1 MELLKQSDAN
11 DMAQE
16 LLARAVKRELVG
28 LMIVVDP
35 ESGKLQL
42 MGLNADMDDMV
53 HLILEALDSV
63 KKIYKENMHPNRTL
77 Q

>member
-1 MELLKQSDAN
+1 MDLLKQSDAN
-11 DMAQE
+11 DIAQE

-28 LMIVVDP
+28 LMIMVDP

-42 MGLNADMDDMV
+42 MGLNADMEDMV
-53 HLILEALDSV
+53 NLILEALDRV
-63 KKIYKENMHPNRTL
+63 KTMYKENMRPDRTL

>member
-1 MELLKQSDAN
+1 MDLLKQSDAN

-28 LMIVVDP
+28 IMIMVDP

-42 MGLNADMDDMV
+42 MGLNADMEDMV
-53 HLILEALDSV
+53 SLILEALDSV
-63 KKIYKENMHPNRTL
+63 KKMYKDNMRPDRTL

>member
-1 MELLKQSDAN
+1 MDLLKQSDAN

-28 LMIVVDP
+28 LMIMVDP

-42 MGLNADMDDMV
+42 MGLNADMEDMV
-53 HLILEALDSV
+53 SLILEALDSV
-63 KKIYKENMHPNRTL
+63 KKMYKENMHPDRTL

>member
-1 MELLKQSDAN
+1 MDLLKQSDAN

-28 LMIVVDP
+28 IMIMVDP

-42 MGLNADMDDMV
+42 MGLNADMEDMV
-53 HLILEALDSV
+53 DLILEALMHV
-63 KKIYKENMHPNRTL
+63 QKQFKEDMRPDRTL

>member
-1 MELLKQSDAN
+1 MDLLKQSDAN

-28 LMIVVDP
+28 IMIMVDP

-42 MGLNADMDDMV
+42 LGLNADMEDMV
-53 HLILEALDSV
+53 SLILEALDSV
-63 KKIYKENMHPNRTL
+63 KKMYKENMHPDRTL

>member
-1 MELLKQSDAN
+1 MDLLKQSDAN
-11 DMAQE
+11 DIAQE

-28 LMIVVDP
+28 LMIMVDP

-42 MGLNADMDDMV
+42 MGLNADMEDMV
-53 HLILEALDSV
+53 SLILEALDRV
-63 KKIYKENMHPNRTL
+63 KTMYEENMRPDRTL

>member
-1 MELLKQSDAN
+1 MDLLKQSDAN

-16 LLARAVKRELVG
+16 LLARAVKREFVG
-28 LMIVVDP
+28 IMIMVDP

-42 MGLNADMDDMV
+42 MGLNADMEDMV
-53 HLILEALDSV
+53 NLILEALDSV
-63 KKIYKENMHPNRTL
+63 KKMYKENMRPDRTL

>member
-1 MELLKQSDAN
+1 MDLLKQSDAN

-28 LMIVVDP
+28 IMIMVDP

-42 MGLNADMDDMV
+42 MGLNADMEDMV
-53 HLILEALDSV
+53 SLILEALDRV
-63 KKIYKENMHPNRTL
+63 KTMYKENMHPDRTL

>member
-63 KKIYKENMHPNRTL
+63 KKMYKENMHPNRTL

>member
-1 MELLKQSDAN
+1 MDLLKQSDAN

-28 LMIVVDP
+28 IMIMVDP

-42 MGLNADMDDMV
+42 MGLNADMEDMV
-53 HLILEALDSV
+53 SLILEALDRV
-63 KKIYKENMHPNRTL
+63 KEMYKENMHPDRTL

>member
-1 MELLKQSDAN
+1 MDLLKQSDAN

-28 LMIVVDP
+28 IMIMVDP

-42 MGLNADMDDMV
+42 MGLNADMEDMV
-53 HLILEALDSV
+53 SLILEALDSV
-63 KKIYKENMHPNRTL
+63 KKMYKDNMHPDRTL

>member
-1 MELLKQSDAN
+1 MDLLKQSDAN

-28 LMIVVDP
+28 LMIMVDP

-42 MGLNADMDDMV
+42 MGLNADMEDMV
-53 HLILEALDSV
+53 SLILEALDSV
-63 KKIYKENMHPNRTL
+63 KKMYKENMRPDRTL

>member
-1 MELLKQSDAN
+1 MDLLKQSDAN

-42 MGLNADMDDMV
+42 MGLNADMEDMV
-53 HLILEALDSV
+53 SLILEALDSV
-63 KKIYKENMHPNRTL
+63 KKMYKENMHPNRTL

>member
-1 MELLKQSDAN
+1 MDLLKQSDAN

-42 MGLNADMDDMV
+42 MGLNADMEDMV
-53 HLILEALDSV
+53 SLILEALDSV
-63 KKIYKENMHPNRTL
+63 KKMYKDNMRPDRTL

>member
-1 MELLKQSDAN
+1 MDLLKQSDAN

-28 LMIVVDP
+28 IMIMVDP

-42 MGLNADMDDMV
+42 MGLNADMEDMFN
-53 HLILEALDSV
+53 LILEALDSV
-63 KKIYKENMHPNRTL
+63 KKMYKENMHPDRTL

>member
-1 MELLKQSDAN
+1 MDLLKQSDAN

-28 LMIVVDP
+28 IMIMVDP

-63 KKIYKENMHPNRTL
+63 KKMYKENMHPDRTL

>member
-1 MELLKQSDAN
+1 MDLLKQSDAN

-28 LMIVVDP
+28 LMIMVDP

-42 MGLNADMDDMV
+42 MGLNADMEDMV
-53 HLILEALDSV
+53 DLILEALDRV
-63 KKIYKENMHPNRTL
+63 KEMYKENMRPDRTL

>member
-1 MELLKQSDAN
+1 MDLLKQSDAN

-16 LLARAVKRELVG
+16 LLARAVKRELIG
-28 LMIVVDP
+28 IMIMVDP

-42 MGLNADMDDMV
+42 MGLNADMEDMV
-53 HLILEALDSV
+53 SLILEALDRV
-63 KKIYKENMHPNRTL
+63 KEMYKENMHPDRTL

>member
-1 MELLKQSDAN
+1 MDLLKQSDAN

-16 LLARAVKRELVG
+16 LLARAVKKELVG
-28 LMIVVDP
+28 IMIMVDP

-42 MGLNADMDDMV
+42 MGLNADMEDMV
-53 HLILEALDSV
+53 SLILEALDRV
-63 KKIYKENMHPNRTL
+63 KEMYKENMHPDRTL

>member
-1 MELLKQSDAN
+1 MDLLKQSDAN

-63 KKIYKENMHPNRTL
+63 KKMYKENMHPNRTL

>member
-1 MELLKQSDAN
+1 MDLLKQSDAN

-28 LMIVVDP
+28 IMIMVDP

-42 MGLNADMDDMV
+42 MGLNADMEDMV
-53 HLILEALDSV
+53 SLILEALDSV
-63 KKIYKENMHPNRTL
+63 KKMYKENMRPDRTL

>member
-1 MELLKQSDAN
+1 MDLLKQSDAN

-28 LMIVVDP
+28 IMIMVDP

-42 MGLNADMDDMV
+42 MGLNADMEDMV
-53 HLILEALDSV
+53 SLILEALDSV
-63 KKIYKENMHPNRTL
+63 KNMYKENMHPDRTL

>member
-1 MELLKQSDAN
+1 MDLLKQSDAN

-28 LMIVVDP
+28 IMIMVDP

-42 MGLNADMDDMV
+42 MGLNADMEDMV
-53 HLILEALDSV
+53 SLILEALDRV
-63 KKIYKENMHPNRTL
+63 KTMYKENMRPDRTL

>member
-1 MELLKQSDAN
+1 MDLLKQSDAT

-28 LMIVVDP
+28 IMIMVDP

-42 MGLNADMDDMV
+42 MGLNADMEDMV
-53 HLILEALDSV
+53 SLILEALDSV
-63 KKIYKENMHPNRTL
+63 KKMYKENMHPDRTL

>member
-1 MELLKQSDAN
+1 MDLLKQSDAN
-11 DMAQE
+11 DLAQD

-28 LMIVVDP
+28 IMIMVDP

-42 MGLNADMDDMV
+42 MGLNADMEDMV
-53 HLILEALDSV
+53 SLILEALDRV
-63 KKIYKENMHPNRTL
+63 KEMYKENMRPDRTL

>member
-1 MELLKQSDAN
+1 MDLLKQSDAN

-28 LMIVVDP
+28 IMIMVDP

-42 MGLNADMDDMV
+42 MGLNADMEDMV
-53 HLILEALDSV
+53 NLILEALDSV
-63 KKIYKENMHPNRTL
+63 KKMYKDNMRPDRTL

>member
-1 MELLKQSDAN
+1 MDLLKQSDAN

-28 LMIVVDP
+28 IMIMVDP

-42 MGLNADMDDMV
+42 MGLNADMEDMV
-53 HLILEALDSV
+53 SLILEALDSV
-63 KKIYKENMHPNRTL
+63 KKMYKENMHPNRTL

>member
-1 MELLKQSDAN
+1 MDLLKQSDAN

-28 LMIVVDP
+28 LMIMVDP

-42 MGLNADMDDMV
+42 MGLNADMEDMV
-53 HLILEALDSV
+53 DLILEALMHV
-63 KKIYKENMHPNRTL
+63 QKQFKEDMRPDRTL

>member
-28 LMIVVDP
+28 IMIMVDP

-42 MGLNADMDDMV
+42 MGLNADMEDMV
-53 HLILEALDSV
+53 SLILEALDRV
-63 KKIYKENMHPNRTL
+63 KTMYKENMRPDRTL

>member
-1 MELLKQSDAN
+1 MDLLKQSDAN
-11 DMAQE
+11 DIAQE

-28 LMIVVDP
+28 LMIMVDP

-42 MGLNADMDDMV
+42 MGLNADMEDMV
-53 HLILEALDSV
+53 SLILEALDSV
-63 KKIYKENMHPNRTL
+63 KKMYKENMHPDRTL

>member
-1 MELLKQSDAN
+1 MDLLKQSDAN

-28 LMIVVDP
+28 IMIMVDP

-42 MGLNADMDDMV
+42 MGLNADMEDMV
-53 HLILEALDSV
+53 SLILEALDSV
-63 KKIYKENMHPNRTL
+63 KKMYKEDMRPDRTL

>member
-1 MELLKQSDAN
+1 MDLLKQSDAN

-28 LMIVVDP
+28 IMIMVDP

-42 MGLNADMDDMV
+42 MGLNADMEDMV
-53 HLILEALDSV
+53 SLILEALDRV
-63 KKIYKENMHPNRTL
+63 KKMYKENMRPDRTL

>member
-1 MELLKQSDAN
+1 MDLLKQSDAN

-16 LLARAVKRELVG
+16 LLARAVKRELIG
-28 LMIVVDP
+28 IMIMVDP

-42 MGLNADMDDMV
+42 MGLNADMEDMV
-53 HLILEALDSV
+53 SLILEALDSV
-63 KKIYKENMHPNRTL
+63 KKMYKENMHPDRTL

>member
-1 MELLKQSDAN
+1 MDLLKQSDAN

-28 LMIVVDP
+28 IMIMVDP

-42 MGLNADMDDMV
+42 MGLNADMEDMV
-53 HLILEALDSV
+53 NLILEALTRV
-63 KKIYKENMHPNRTL
+63 KEMYKEDMHPDRTL

>member
-1 MELLKQSDAN
+1 MDLLKQSDAN
-11 DMAQE
+11 DIAQE

-28 LMIVVDP
+28 IMIMVDP

-42 MGLNADMDDMV
+42 MGLNADMEDMV
-53 HLILEALDSV
+53 SLILEALDSV
-63 KKIYKENMHPNRTL
+63 KKMYKENMHPDRTL

>member
-1 MELLKQSDAN
+1 MDLLKQSDAN

-28 LMIVVDP
+28 IMIMVDP

-42 MGLNADMDDMV
+42 MGLNADMEDMV
-53 HLILEALDSV
+53 NLILEALAGV
-63 KKIYKENMHPNRTL
+63 QKQFKEDMRPDRTL